1 MAFLAL
7 KLKRTVRLRLTLEE
21 TFLLGRRNSSSIRV
35 KAGFQK
41 DGKLSFMQVNADF
54 LIGAYANASP
64 RVVAKA
70 DFLGCGVVNPPNASI
85 HARAIL
91 SHTVPGT
98 AFRGFGAPQ
107 FMWALDSI
115 MDMASQKL
123 GIDRLQIRLMNMPK
137 RGETLVPNELPAD
150 GDWAEG
156 LTKAAEAIGWGQPLL
171 PNE

>member
-1 MAFLAL
+1 MYLLPLLKMMGYVFGALYNILFITTSHISDIKFTCIQIRIIVPELGGGFGGKGYPKFEPMMAFLAL

-70 DFLGCGVVNPPNASI
+70 AFLGCGAFNPPNASI

-107 FMWALDSI
+107 FI
-115 MDMASQKL
+115 
-123 GIDRLQIRLMNMPK
+123 
-137 RGETLVPNELPAD
+137 
-150 GDWAEG
+150 G
-156 LTKAAEAIGWGQPLL
+156 L
-171 PNE
+171 